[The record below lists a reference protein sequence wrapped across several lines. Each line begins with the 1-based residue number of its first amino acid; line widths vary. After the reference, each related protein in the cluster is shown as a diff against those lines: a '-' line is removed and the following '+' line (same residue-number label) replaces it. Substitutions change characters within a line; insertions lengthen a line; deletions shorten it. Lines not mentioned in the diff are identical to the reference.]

1 VRPPR
6 LATVRLSEYAR
17 DVTSQ
22 FGEDGILEQVLETLP
37 ETDGWCVEF
46 GAWDGKFLSN
56 TYNLIANRGYSAV
69 LIEGSARR
77 FRDLQAT
84 HGGNE
89 RVHLVNAMVGI
100 TERDGLDALLAETPL
115 PRDFDLLSIDIDG
128 ADYHVWKAVREYEPK
143 VVIVEYNAS
152 IPTALEFVQ
161 AADLAV
167 SHGSSIRALVAL
179 GKEKEYE
186 LVAATHG
193 NAIFVRQRDLALFG
207 IDDNSPEALRPPV
220 APAYVFQ
227 GFDGTLFFP
236 GLTRLSWHGLP
247 INEKRLQQLPRFL
260 RKNPDTYSKLER
272 ALFRLYARYYTRGA
286 PRG

>member
-1 VRPPR
+1 VSLR
-6 LATVRLSEYAR
+6 EYAR

-22 FGEDGILEQVLETLP
+22 HGEDGILEQVLETLP

-56 TYNLIANRGYSAV
+56 TYNLVANRGYSAV

-84 HGGNE
+84 HGANE
-89 RVHLVNAMVGI
+89 RVHLLNAMVGL
-100 TERDGLDALLAETPL
+100 TARDGLDALLATTPV

-128 ADYHVWKAVREYEPK
+128 ADYHVWSALEAYEPK

-152 IPTALEFVQ
+152 IPTDVDFVQ
-161 AADLAV
+161 VPDLAV
-167 SHGSSIRALVAL
+167 SHGSSLRALVAL
-179 GKEKEYE
+179 GKRKGYE
-186 LVAATHG
+186 LVAATDG
-193 NAIFVRQRDLALFG
+193 NAIFVRERDFAVFG
-207 IDDNSPEALRPPV
+207 IEDNSPEALRPPV

-227 GFDGTLFFP
+227 GFDGTVFVEGFR
-236 GLTRLSWHGLP
+236 RLSWHGLP
-247 INEKRLQQLPRFL
+247 INERRLQQLPRFL
-260 RKNPDTYSKLER
+260 RKNPDRYSKLER
-272 ALFRLYARYYTRGA
+272 VLFRLYAWYYTRGA